1 MDIFWP
7 GLIAGTLMTAACIFA
22 FRKRDAISGFASS
35 QPEFFLGDKMAKRAD
50 TGPERMKA
58 ALLLPILGGMVMGVV
73 LVILSLTG
81 ALQHSVPGGPN
92 PLTQGSDPL
101 VPVFVVLVLIG
112 LGFGALGLI
121 QTFVRRNNPPTRAQQ
136 RRIGAAGFGFVV
148 AAGVVFYFITKS

>member
-1 MDIFWP
+1 
-7 GLIAGTLMTAACIFA
+7 
-22 FRKRDAISGFASS
+22 
-35 QPEFFLGDKMAKRAD
+35 MAKRAD

-92 PLTQGSDPL
+92 PLTQGSGPL

-136 RRIGAAGFGFVV
+136 RRIGAAGFGFMV